1 MVGDGIGDT
10 IPEFKPGT
18 LVTHERFGS
27 GTVTA
32 QDSKHTRVDFGV
44 RGEIWLVTAIAA
56 PVMKVTGFRP
66 LPPKPVRPVPD
77 QTPPEAEKRFGSE
90 PYDPFLIRGRDEW
103 DRENT
108 TPNTP
113 LYRTGRR
120 R

>member
-1 MVGDGIGDT
+1 MVGDPVGDT

-18 LVTHERFGS
+18 LVTHERFGT

-32 QDSKHTRVDFGV
+32 RDSKYTRVDFGA
-44 RGEIWLVTAIAA
+44 RGEIWLVTAVAA
-56 PVMKVTGFRP
+56 PMMKVTGFS
-66 LPPKPVRPVPD
+66 PPPPRRVRLVPD
-77 QTPPEAEKRFGSE
+77 QIPPEPEKRFGSE
-90 PYDPFLIRGRDEW
+90 PYDPLLIRGRDEW
-103 DRENT
+103 DTENT